1 MSRDQSPLLA
11 EKHQTV
17 FRSRRCNGASTNT
30 VASFYSKVVNL
41 EDITPTD
48 SNVPDDLTGIAGA
61 KHTVRDTAIALFNVG
76 SSTPTNQSV
85 LDTLARK
92 LAQDWFD
99 YTTADV
105 PGDVIYAGI
114 TTPEPCALIDSIEW
128 TYRAGD
134 VSTHLQSPPYN
145 ESVEEFQHWT
155 DVTTGCTDTYPT
167 LVTTKTPCIE
177 VTSDWKC
184 VSGHLQVTRKRI
196 CLEGGRL
203 TEYVIGVQNIT

>member
-17 FRSRRCNGASTNT
+17 FRTRRCSGASTAS

-61 KHTVRDTAIALFNVG
+61 KHTVRDTAIALYAVG
-76 SSTPTNQSV
+76 ATDPSNKTV
-85 LDTLARK
+85 LDSLANK

-114 TTPEPCALIDSIEW
+114 KRPEPCSLIDTIEW

-134 VSTHLQSPPYN
+134 VSTHLQAPPYN

-155 DVTTGCTDTYPT
+155 DVTTGCTDNFPT

-184 VSGHLQVTRKRI
+184 VSGKLQVTRKRI

-203 TEYVIGVQNIT
+203 VEYVIDQKTIS